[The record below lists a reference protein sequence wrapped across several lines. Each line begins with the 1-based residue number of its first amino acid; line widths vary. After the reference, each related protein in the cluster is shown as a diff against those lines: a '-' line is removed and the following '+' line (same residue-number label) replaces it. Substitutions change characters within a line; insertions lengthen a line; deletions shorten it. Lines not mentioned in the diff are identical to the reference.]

1 MLRKKNIFDGK
12 ISRDLILVSYFG
24 GCIANLYRYL
34 RQLLVIQERSK
45 LFSIISILDG
55 AFKPG
60 IAIIL
65 IIGFSMTYDA
75 RIYGI
80 ILTELGFLLVLIHLQ
95 RKYFKI
101 KWSTDDLK
109 KSLLFSY
116 PTVPNQVIDLT
127 YQSFDKVMLTK
138 LKELNSVGHYAIA
151 QRIGGLSKI
160 YMSVIGRAWTPFFMK
175 NAELKTNRSKRAIV
189 DRHIDIIMI
198 YNVMSAVIVFL
209 KK

>member
-1 MLRKKNIFDGK
+1 
-12 ISRDLILVSYFG
+12 
-24 GCIANLYRYL
+24 
-34 RQLLVIQERSK
+34 
-45 LFSIISILDG
+45 
-55 AFKPG
+55 
-60 IAIIL
+60 
-65 IIGFSMTYDA
+65 MTYDA

-198 YNVMSAVIVFL
+198 YNVMSAVICCFSEEIITFLTTKPFYPSMYLIPIIVFTTL
-209 KK
+209 FINTLGSLSKPQLAFGEKMI